1 MPGNIPEPLERSG
14 AAHLS
19 TSPSPTAAS
28 PRGQAII
35 SPVVDALCVGGLS
48 LLLLL
53 PLLLS
58 GRADLVI
65 IGAGFQ
71 AWITALVNMPHF
83 MASYRM
89 IYRSRAIALEHRWA
103 AFYVPALLLA
113 YIAFAIVMSRTTD
126 LYVTIL
132 MTVQGGYLAWHYT
145 GQAWGM
151 MATYAWMDG
160 RPFGNLERQL
170 VRGGLYILLAWHVV
184 WFFHHGFPGWQLGP
198 AYDALTLLSAVALAG
213 GLVGFGLM
221 YLRTGR
227 VPPGR
232 ALIAWAAIFVWY
244 AAMARD
250 PRAIF
255 WVQIAHAVQYMMF
268 PIRVEVNRTMRGE
281 HGGPRRLA
289 RHMAL
294 FVVIL
299 LAVSVVMA
307 VLVPAG
313 AMSVMADWLG
323 RRPGEVAGMSLLAF
337 LNIHHYFTDG
347 VMWKLRNPMVRQD
360 LFGHL
365 PARGPA
371 AATAPAPTAPVPA
384 PAPVLSRRARRRR
397 G

>member
-1 MPGNIPEPLERSG
+1 VPL
-14 AAHLS
+14 
-19 TSPSPTAAS
+19 SPTTASTAS
-28 PRGQAII
+28 PRGHAII
-35 SPVVDALCVGGLS
+35 SPVVDALAVGGLS
-48 LLLLL
+48 LVLLL

-65 IGAGFQ
+65 VGVGIQ

-89 IYRSRAIALEHRWA
+89 IYRSKAIALEHRWA

-113 YIAFAIVMSRTTD
+113 FIGFAVVMSRTTD
-126 LYVTIL
+126 FYVTIL

-160 RPFGNLERQL
+160 RPFGATERRL
-170 VRGGLYILLAWHVV
+170 VRGGLYILLVWHVV
-184 WFFHHGFPGWQLGP
+184 WFFHHGFPEWQLGGV
-198 AYDALTLLSAVALAG
+198 YDAVTLLSAVALAG
-213 GLVGFGLM
+213 GLLGFGLM
-221 YLRTGR
+221 YARTGR
-227 VPPGR
+227 MPPGR

-281 HGGPRRLA
+281 HGGPARLA

-294 FVVIL
+294 FVAIL
-299 LAVSVVMA
+299 LTVSVVMA

-313 AMSVMADWLG
+313 AMSVVADWLG
-323 RRPGEVAGMSLLAF
+323 RRPGEVVGMSLLAF

-365 PARGPA
+365 PARAPSA
-371 AATAPAPTAPVPA
+371 SSASAPAPAAPGMPA
-384 PAPVLSRRARRRR
+384 PAPALSRRERRRRR